1 MTQKESNTKDAKT
14 VPAAWA
20 GEEEEQEILLQCV
33 NRLITACH

>member
-20 GEEEEQEILLQCV
+20 REEEEETLLQCV